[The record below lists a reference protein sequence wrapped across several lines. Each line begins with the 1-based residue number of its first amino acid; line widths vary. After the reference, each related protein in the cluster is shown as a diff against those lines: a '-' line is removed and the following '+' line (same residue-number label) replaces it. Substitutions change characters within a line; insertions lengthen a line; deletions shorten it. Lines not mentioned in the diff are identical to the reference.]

1 MFLLRALDMSDHVD
15 LLKNFDAITRGALC
29 RILGS
34 AISDFQWL
42 QAKLP
47 VPMGGLGLRAAEDHA
62 AVAYACSLL
71 ASRNLVHGLLGKV
84 DEEVVANVPEPVL
97 NQISEKQGDEAS
109 VESLVGVSQKA
120 SSLKIDLF
128 NQSILLHHIHEEG
141 QDRDIARLRSLGLPH
156 AGDWLSVVPMPALG
170 LHLRPSE
177 FVPCLKYRLGVQV
190 FAADGTCPSCSA
202 ESDKMGD
209 HALGCHRHQERIARH
224 DQLRD
229 VLYEAASSAALAP
242 VREAA
247 HLLPGAAARPGDVLI
262 RRWVDGK
269 DGALDVTV
277 TGPLAQSNVQAAA
290 AESGAALEK
299 AFKRKVQG
307 AAQACQEQGIAF
319 LPIAMETLGGFHK
332 VAAEQVKRI
341 GVAVARHQGVLETVA
356 VKQLFQRLSL
366 TLMRG
371 NASLVMTR
379 RPDSDLAPAEVDG
392 II

>member
-1 MFLLRALDMSDHVD
+1 MYFSVFL
-15 LLKNFDAITRGALC
+15 C
-29 RILGS
+29 
-34 AISDFQWL
+34 
-42 QAKLP
+42 
-47 VPMGGLGLRAAEDHA
+47 E
-62 AVAYACSLL
+62 
-71 ASRNLVHGLLGKV
+71 
-84 DEEVVANVPEPVL
+84 
-97 NQISEKQGDEAS
+97 
-109 VESLVGVSQKA
+109 
-120 SSLKIDLF
+120 
-128 NQSILLHHIHEEG
+128 
-141 QDRDIARLRSLGLPH
+141 
-156 AGDWLSVVPMPALG
+156 
-170 LHLRPSE
+170 
-177 FVPCLKYRLGVQV
+177 
-190 FAADGTCPSCSA
+190 
-202 ESDKMGD
+202 
-209 HALGCHRHQERIARH
+209 
-224 DQLRD
+224 
-229 VLYEAASSAALAP
+229 

-247 HLLPGAAARPGDVLI
+247 HLLPGAVARPGDVLI

-341 GVAVARHQGVLETVA
+341 GAAVARHQGVEETVA

-371 NASLVMTR
+371 NAALLMTR

>member
-1 MFLLRALDMSDHVD
+1 M
-15 LLKNFDAITRGALC
+15 
-29 RILGS
+29 
-34 AISDFQWL
+34 
-42 QAKLP
+42 
-47 VPMGGLGLRAAEDHA
+47 
-62 AVAYACSLL
+62 
-71 ASRNLVHGLLGKV
+71 
-84 DEEVVANVPEPVL
+84 
-97 NQISEKQGDEAS
+97 
-109 VESLVGVSQKA
+109 
-120 SSLKIDLF
+120 
-128 NQSILLHHIHEEG
+128 
-141 QDRDIARLRSLGLPH
+141 
-156 AGDWLSVVPMPALG
+156 
-170 LHLRPSE
+170 
-177 FVPCLKYRLGVQV
+177 
-190 FAADGTCPSCSA
+190 
-202 ESDKMGD
+202 
-209 HALGCHRHQERIARH
+209 
-224 DQLRD
+224 
-229 VLYEAASSAALAP
+229 
-242 VREAA
+242 
-247 HLLPGAAARPGDVLI
+247 
-262 RRWVDGK
+262 
-269 DGALDVTV
+269 TV